1 MHLSDHIG
9 VEGSVQESERFSSAA
24 DITTSVNYSTMGV
37 GREGVEGID
46 DNWECPGVSD
56 KKYFVMAILRHVSWL
71 KSIGM
76 LKVDSPVCLV
86 WLGEVMFEFIE
97 NN

>member
-1 MHLSDHIG
+1 
-9 VEGSVQESERFSSAA
+9 
-24 DITTSVNYSTMGV
+24 
-37 GREGVEGID
+37 
-46 DNWECPGVSD
+46 
-56 KKYFVMAILRHVSWL
+56 MAILRHVSWL

-97 NN
+97 NNLKYLPIRSTVGDLCGFETLAYKPFNL